1 MEKILIEHHLSYLMD
16 IGYIRISKG
25 SENKE
30 NQEEAILKYFHI
42 TRKEVK
48 FFSDVI
54 TGESPADERPGF
66 IEMKSYMDEDPD
78 GKLYVY
84 EISRL
89 GRDHAETVW
98 LVSQLN
104 KNYPGRKI
112 FSASPMESWM
122 NIENPSIRGLVISIF
137 AWNAERELA
146 NLKQRTKD
154 SLSRKKQE
162 IQNQGYFI
170 SNSGKKVTKLGRP
183 STVTISADKI
193 LALRD
198 EGLSYQQIADR
209 LGSKKSTVQAIIKRK
224 YQAP

>member
-1 MEKILIEHHLSYLMD
+1 MD

-84 EISRL
+84 EISEAR
-89 GRDHAETVW
+89 
-98 LVSQLN
+98 
-104 KNYPGRKI
+104 
-112 FSASPMESWM
+112 
-122 NIENPSIRGLVISIF
+122 RGTTPRRYG
-137 AWNAERELA
+137 WY
-146 NLKQRTKD
+146 
-154 SLSRKKQE
+154 LS
-162 IQNQGYFI
+162 
-170 SNSGKKVTKLGRP
+170 
-183 STVTISADKI
+183 
-193 LALRD
+193 
-198 EGLSYQQIADR
+198 
-209 LGSKKSTVQAIIKRK
+209 
-224 YQAP
+224 